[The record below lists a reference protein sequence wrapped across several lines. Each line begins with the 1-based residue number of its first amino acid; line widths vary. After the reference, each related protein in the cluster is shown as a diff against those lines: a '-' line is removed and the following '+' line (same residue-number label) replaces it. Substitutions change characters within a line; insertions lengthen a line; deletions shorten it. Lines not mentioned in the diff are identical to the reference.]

1 LRNADPD
8 RHHRAVARSKATLSH
23 VAAFDDDATPS
34 SSSANR
40 HRVEDGKHGS
50 GVGIGGVGGPTE
62 PSPSTTTTTT
72 ATTTTTTTT
81 RGAMDFADPA
91 SAHGSKTTPELLR
104 AIAVLRLC
112 RLPFLVRHSE
122 TLLKLSTKVLG
133 RDITDGLLRRTFFGH
148 FCAGEDGDDARRV
161 VERLRRDNVGPILD
175 YAAEGDGTAAATDAP
190 PTPSHPT
197 PPPPTAALFNQPAR
211 VYSYASEVECDRHA
225 SIFASCI
232 RSARDV
238 STIPGRGF
246 AAIKVTAL
254 GDPALL
260 ERMSIAIVEIRNLF
274 GKFDVGGTGSI
285 GRDEFVRCYERYFHV
300 DDGRLT
306 DILELLRVDHPSGS
320 GDGGGMIDYI
330 SFSQL
335 FTPYTL
341 PSFTSRCRDVGP
353 LALAT
358 PTDEEV
364 ALLGRTSERLH
375 GLAEEAARCG
385 TRLLI
390 DADHTKYQP
399 AIDNLVLE
407 LQRKYNAV
415 DRPVVFNTYQV
426 SVCY

>member
-1 LRNADPD
+1 
-8 RHHRAVARSKATLSH
+8 
-23 VAAFDDDATPS
+23 
-34 SSSANR
+34 
-40 HRVEDGKHGS
+40 
-50 GVGIGGVGGPTE
+50 
-62 PSPSTTTTTT
+62 
-72 ATTTTTTTT
+72 
-81 RGAMDFADPA
+81 MDFADPA

-104 AIAVLRLC
+104 AIVVLRLC
-112 RLPFLVRHSE
+112 RLPFLVRHSDL
-122 TLLKLSTKVLG
+122 LLKLSTKVLG

-161 VERLRRDNVGPILD
+161 VERLGRDNVGPILD
-175 YAAEGDGTAAATDAP
+175 YAAEGDSTAAEDAP
-190 PTPSHPT
+190 P
-197 PPPPTAALFNQPAR
+197 PPPVTAFVNQPAR

-341 PSFTSRCRDVGP
+341 PSFTSRCRDVGA

-390 DADHTKYQP
+390 DAEHTKYQP

-407 LQRKYNAV
+407 LQRKYNAA

>member
-1 LRNADPD
+1 MRNADPD
-8 RHHRAVARSKATLSH
+8 RHHRAVVARAKATLSSQ

-40 HRVEDGKHGS
+40 HRVEDDEHGS

-62 PSPSTTTTTT
+62 
-72 ATTTTTTTT
+72 TTTTTTT

-112 RLPFLVRHSE
+112 RLPFLVRHSDA
-122 TLLKLSTKVLG
+122 LLKLSTKVLG

-161 VERLRRDNVGPILD
+161 VERLGRDNVGPILD
-175 YAAEGDGTAAATDAP
+175 YAAEGDGTATAADAP
-190 PTPSHPT
+190 PP

-238 STIPGRGF
+238 STIPGQGF

-390 DADHTKYQP
+390 DAEHTKYQP